1 MKTKIL
7 SILLCLFSL
16 QFAQAQD
23 LITKRTGEKVEAK
36 VLEISTLEVKYKL
49 FSNMEG
55 PTYVVPKSEI
65 MLIQYPDNT
74 SETFELT
81 EAAPVVALAS
91 ADAEAP
97 AASKATAL
105 QLYNQGQTDAIT
117 YYDGYKSAGTA
128 VLITS
133 LLSPVLGLAP
143 AIGTSV
149 TTPKQQNLDAP
160 DNSLLQQPDY
170 ASGYRKKARKIKAGK
185 VWTNWAIGLGTNV
198 ALILLLSNS

>member
-1 MKTKIL
+1 MKKATVPFFIFF
-7 SILLCLFSL
+7 LLL
-16 QFAQAQD
+16 QLVQAQD
-23 LITKRTGEKVEAK
+23 IITKRTGEKVEAK

-49 FSNMEG
+49 FTNLEG

-74 SETFELT
+74 SETFELN

-160 DNSLLQQPDY
+160 DSSLLQQPDY

-198 ALILLLSNS
+198 VLILLLNNS